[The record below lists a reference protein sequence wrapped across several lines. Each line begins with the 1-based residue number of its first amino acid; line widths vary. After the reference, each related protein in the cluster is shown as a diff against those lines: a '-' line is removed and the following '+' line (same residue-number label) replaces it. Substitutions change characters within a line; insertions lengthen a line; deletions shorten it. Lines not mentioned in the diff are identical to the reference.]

1 MYVLHSRKDL
11 SQSRFTEI
19 LTASTSPPSPTYN
32 PTLLSPSPTRVVA
45 TEQVTSDSPLA
56 AGGNSSVGL
65 ITGVTVS
72 ALVIGLLAFLLIT
85 ILLVIVLK
93 KRRLK
98 QSQESE

>member
-1 MYVLHSRKDL
+1 MCSTAESDYP
-11 SQSRFTEI
+11 QSTM
-19 LTASTSPPSPTYN
+19 
-32 PTLLSPSPTRVVA
+32 VA
-45 TEQVTSDSPLA
+45 TEQVTSDSPL

-85 ILLVIVLK
+85 VLLVIVLK

>member
-1 MYVLHSRKDL
+1 MCSTAESDYP
-11 SQSRFTEI
+11 QSTM
-19 LTASTSPPSPTYN
+19 
-32 PTLLSPSPTRVVA
+32 VA
-45 TEQVTSDSPLA
+45 TEQVTSDPL
-56 AGGNSSVGL
+56 AGGNTSVGL
-65 ITGVTVS
+65 IIGVTVP